1 MVKSYINLVK
11 AVEPFEHCFTE
22 PGLLGQSSK
31 DSIFDNHGVADLLI
45 TAHIRSSLALV
56 SPHALGSNQPTTQYA
71 FSPFLGNG
79 HKMTFVFCIAYSL
92 QSDIQTHSLISES
105 LALPTSYVFESVF

>member
-22 PGLLGQSSK
+22 PGLLGQSLLK
-31 DSIFDNHGVADLLI
+31 DSIFMALLLYTDPLN

-56 SPHALGSNQPTTQYA
+56 SQHAPGSNQPTTQYA

-79 HKMTFVFCIAYSL
+79 HKTN
-92 QSDIQTHSLISES
+92 T
-105 LALPTSYVFESVF
+105 